1 MRRQLFIFILIFIL
15 LLAGAWYIYLSET
28 STIYTVATY
37 WVICILFL
45 VGIGNY
51 LIYRW
56 LNHLIPWENDSLKR
70 ILYQLLLSG
79 VYTLICANLSYYL
92 FKSNLTELPPDAQQ
106 ITLLNVYAIFIIIP
120 VFSIF
125 FGIYFLTK
133 WKKAT
138 LEMEDAKK
146 EAIRS
151 ELLALKNHLDPHFLF
166 NNLNILSSLID
177 TENES
182 AQSFL
187 EKFAEVY
194 RYVLKNKDSEV
205 IQLNQELEFLESYIY
220 LINKRFEHQLEFKLN
235 IEEQALEKFIPTLA
249 IQMLVENA
257 LKHNKY
263 SRQKKLSI
271 RIYTENHLL
280 VISNNY
286 NPISSLAYEKKQGSG
301 LINIEKRYVL
311 LFDKKPEVKIENN
324 QFIVEL
330 PLLNKE

>member
-1 MRRQLFIFILIFIL
+1 MLF
-15 LLAGAWYIYLSET
+15 GARYIYQSET
-28 STIYTVATY
+28 STIYTIATY
-37 WVICILFL
+37 WVVCILFL
-45 VGIGNY
+45 VGVGNY

-79 VYTLICANLSYYL
+79 VYTMICANLSYYL
-92 FKSNLTELPPDAQQ
+92 FKSNLTELPPDTQQ
-106 ITLLNVYAIFIIIP
+106 MALLNVYAVFIIIP

-177 TENES
+177 TDNES
-182 AQSFL
+182 ALSFL

-205 IQLNQELEFLESYIY
+205 IQLKQELEFLESYIY
-220 LINKRFEHQLEFKLN
+220 LINKRFEHQLEFRLN
-235 IEEQALEKFIPTLA
+235 IEEQVLEKFIPTLT

-257 LKHNKY
+257 LKHNKF
-263 SRQKKLSI
+263 SRKEKLIIQIESS
-271 RIYTENHLL
+271 NDLL
-280 VISNNY
+280 IISNNFT
-286 NPISSLAYEKKQGSG
+286 PKVSGLSQEKSGSG
-301 LINIEKRYVL
+301 LINIEKRYEL
-311 LFDKKPEVKIENN
+311 LSSQKPVVKIEND
-324 QFIVEL
+324 QFMVEL
-330 PLLNKE
+330 PILKME

>member
-1 MRRQLFIFILIFIL
+1 M
-15 LLAGAWYIYLSET
+15 
-28 STIYTVATY
+28 
-37 WVICILFL
+37 
-45 VGIGNY
+45 
-51 LIYRW
+51 
-56 LNHLIPWENDSLKR
+56 
-70 ILYQLLLSG
+70 
-79 VYTLICANLSYYL
+79 
-92 FKSNLTELPPDAQQ
+92 
-106 ITLLNVYAIFIIIP
+106 TLLNIYAVFIILP

-138 LEMEDAKK
+138 LEIEGAKK

-194 RYVLKNKDSEV
+194 RYVLKNKESEV
-205 IQLNQELEFLESYIY
+205 IQLKLELEFLESYIY
-220 LINKRFEHQLEFKLN
+220 LINTRFEHQVEFRLN
-235 IEEQALEKFIPTLA
+235 IDKKALEKYIPPLT

-257 LKHNKY
+257 LKHNRF
-263 SRQKKLSI
+263 SRKEKLIIGIESS
-271 RIYTENHLL
+271 NDL
-280 VISNNY
+280 VIVSNNY
-286 NPISSLAYEKKQGSG
+286 SPKASDLLGRNSGSG
-301 LINIEKRYVL
+301 LINIEKRYEL
-311 LFDKKPEVKIENN
+311 LSSQKPLVKIEND

-330 PLLNKE
+330 PILMMK